1 MSSVPFD
8 THAAVKR
15 LTEAGVTEA
24 QAEALIR
31 AITEANARAD
41 LATRGD
47 LNETRHALEADIADL
62 RAEIKGLETR
72 MVKWMIALVAP
83 LYALLI
89 VSLFT

>member
-24 QAEALIR
+24 LIR

-41 LATRGD
+41 VVTKADLPDALAT
-47 LNETRHALEADIADL
+47 L
-62 RAEIKGLETR
+62 RQNLIRWIVGL
-72 MVKWMIALVAP
+72 ILP

>member
-31 AITEANARAD
+31 AIMEANARAD
-41 LATRGD
+41 VVTK
-47 LNETRHALEADIADL
+47 ADL
-62 RAEIKGLETR
+62 RDAIATLRNDLIRWIVGL
-72 MVKWMIALVAP
+72 ILP

>member
-24 QAEALIR
+24 LIR
-31 AITEANARAD
+31 AITEANSADVVTKAD
-41 LATRGD
+41 LPDALAT
-47 LNETRHALEADIADL
+47 L
-62 RAEIKGLETR
+62 RQNLIRWIVGL
-72 MVKWMIALVAP
+72 ILP

>member
-31 AITEANARAD
+31 AITESNARAD
-41 LATRGD
+41 LVTK
-47 LNETRHALEADIADL
+47 ADL
-62 RAEIKGLETR
+62 RDAISALEIRLIKFMVVQTIAIIGLT
-72 MVKWMIALVAP
+72 VTLIQ
-83 LYALLI
+83 LLG
-89 VSLFT
+89 